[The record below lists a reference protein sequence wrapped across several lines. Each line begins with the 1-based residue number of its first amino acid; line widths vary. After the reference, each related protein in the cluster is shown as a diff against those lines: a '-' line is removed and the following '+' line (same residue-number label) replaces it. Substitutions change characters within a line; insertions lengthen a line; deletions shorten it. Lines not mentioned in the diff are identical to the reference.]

1 MDAECLFCRI
11 AAGTVP
17 STKVHADDRVIAF
30 RDIAPA
36 APVHVLLMPRRH
48 VASAADLG
56 DDDGGLLGHLFAV
69 ANEVA
74 EREGIAGSGFRIVT
88 NVGPDSGY
96 TVPHLHFH
104 LLGGRR
110 MSWPPG

>member
-1 MDAECLFCRI
+1 MDPDCLFCRI

-17 STKVHADDRVIAF
+17 STQLHADDRVLAF
-30 RDIAPA
+30 RDIAPK
-36 APVHVLLMPRRH
+36 APVHVLLIPRRH
-48 VASAADLG
+48 IGSAADLG
-56 DDDGGLLGHLFAV
+56 EDDGNLLGHLFTV

-74 EREGIAGSGFRIVT
+74 EREGVAESGYRIVT
-88 NVGPDSGY
+88 NIGPDSGY
-96 TVPHLHFH
+96 SVPHLHFH